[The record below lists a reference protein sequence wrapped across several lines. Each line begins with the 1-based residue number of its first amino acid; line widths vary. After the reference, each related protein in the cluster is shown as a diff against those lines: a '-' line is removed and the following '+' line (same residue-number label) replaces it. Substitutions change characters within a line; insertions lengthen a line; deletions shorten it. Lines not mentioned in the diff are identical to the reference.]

1 MMMMIKLIMMNDD
14 YCEDGDE
21 CDCDCDIAPGCD
33 DDCDVY
39 DL

>member
-1 MMMMIKLIMMNDD
+1 MMMIKLIMMNDD
-14 YCEDGDE
+14 CEDGDE